1 MGGLLCF
8 RIMGEGNNDEL
19 IKIFRQSDILRWR
32 SLDFVIGY
40 EIKTSN
46 NPQCDCE
53 ICNRLSGKYP
63 KSFNWNGWHKGCHCY
78 IVPILIDDETF
89 RERRVSRFRDALHGT
104 NTASN
109 IKIKQ
114 IEYVPLDFINCN
126 IEHGFLKSRHDEVGP
141 YYIVENMEL
150 IIKSYEH
157 YKYM

>member
-1 MGGLLCF
+1 M
-8 RIMGEGNNDEL
+8 NNPDA
-19 IKIFRQSDILRWR
+19 INRVHRNGDISRWR
-32 SLDFVIGY
+32 QLDFVIGY
-40 EIKTSN
+40 EIKLSN
-46 NPQCDCE
+46 NPEYDCE
-53 ICNRLSGKYP
+53 VCKRLAGKYP

-104 NTASN
+104 NTAN
-109 IKIKQ
+109 DIIVKQ

-126 IEHGFLKSRHDEVGP
+126 IEKGFLKSRHDKTGP

-157 YKYM
+157 YKNM